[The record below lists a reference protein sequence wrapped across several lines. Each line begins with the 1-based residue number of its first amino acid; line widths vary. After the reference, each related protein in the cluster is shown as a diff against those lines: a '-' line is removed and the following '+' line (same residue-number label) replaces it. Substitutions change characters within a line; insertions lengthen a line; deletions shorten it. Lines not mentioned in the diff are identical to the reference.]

1 MTSER
6 WGYWSENVVRTVG
19 DYRSQYWAG
28 LIVRLVQGG
37 QEKFFRITDVT
48 FDGSYTYLTLSG
60 GGMYTLSTDT
70 ITEHQHSPYLAPK
83 GLPIGFDLLTQY
95 LTEEDAE
102 ETFLKIDD
110 AEETYLAKADAQ
122 GTYLSKSEAQGT
134 YLEQSDHAS
143 TSLHTP
149 GSVVPVVQS
158 IPSSGGSDQI
168 PSAAAVRSA
177 VSEKLHVV
185 GKILARSKGSDS
197 SYGDYGV
204 WINGTKEFTPGRSYG
219 LVVVQRSNLEVVFSK
234 TYDVYDSASNANALG
249 NKMAEYDSDYIIVI
263 CTYDDPYR
271 NSTTSPLPLQ
281 IARCGGSRTVFLSS
295 GFQRRSAYALI
306 GVPDIWEGGGF
317 EAYSGSS
324 SGDTL
329 ATCAVSVLVLSDGS
343 IVKSTSW

>member
-83 GLPIGFDLLTQY
+83 GFPIGFDLLTQY

-122 GTYLSKSEAQGT
+122 G
-134 YLEQSDHAS
+134 
-143 TSLHTP
+143 
-149 GSVVPVVQS
+149 
-158 IPSSGGSDQI
+158 
-168 PSAAAVRSA
+168 
-177 VSEKLHVV
+177 
-185 GKILARSKGSDS
+185 
-197 SYGDYGV
+197 
-204 WINGTKEFTPGRSYG
+204 
-219 LVVVQRSNLEVVFSK
+219 
-234 TYDVYDSASNANALG
+234 
-249 NKMAEYDSDYIIVI
+249 
-263 CTYDDPYR
+263 
-271 NSTTSPLPLQ
+271 
-281 IARCGGSRTVFLSS
+281 
-295 GFQRRSAYALI
+295 
-306 GVPDIWEGGGF
+306 
-317 EAYSGSS
+317 
-324 SGDTL
+324 
-329 ATCAVSVLVLSDGS
+329 
-343 IVKSTSW
+343 